1 MSDFLPPAGSARR
14 GPWWVCCLG
23 ALCAVLLSVPQR
35 VSAQPDVRL
44 NRLIETL
51 EQGRP
56 AITSDVWIF
65 IDQEHGPYVIDQLGT
80 RLRDL
85 AETRND
91 RGQQRLA
98 PFVRVPTEGDQDV
111 RWVIKQVLER
121 GAMGI
126 IVPQVENAQQAT
138 KIVQAMRYPQRRNSP
153 HPTPPGRRGFAGAPR
168 TWGLSVMDYLEV
180 ADVWPL
186 NPDGELFLFPMIE
199 NGAGVGNINEI
210 LDVPGVAGVLIGPND
225 LSMGLGVGPWQ
236 TDGRAFHPRETEAA
250 IQTVARACVAKEKYC
265 GMVTWTEAETTK
277 YVADG
282 FKVIFA
288 TYRRPE

>member
-1 MSDFLPPAGSARR
+1 M
-14 GPWWVCCLG
+14 
-23 ALCAVLLSVPQR
+23 LLSVPQR

-44 NRLIETL
+44 NRLIEAL

-186 NPDGELFLFPMIE
+186 KPDGELFLFPMIE

-236 TDGRAFHPRETEAA
+236 TDGRAFHPPETEAA